1 MALSF
6 QKNRKF
12 AAAKKHIVEQA
23 RKALHSLYRKI
34 RNLDLPIDCQLKLF
48 DSTIL
53 PILTYGCEIWGFS
66 DIGSIEKVHTDFLKY
81 VLKVKPAPHMLCCM
95 VI

>member
-1 MALSF
+1 LSN
-6 QKNRKF
+6 QT
-12 AAAKKHIVEQA
+12 A
-23 RKALHSLYRKI
+23 
-34 RNLDLPIDCQLKLF
+34 QLKLF

-81 VLKVKPAPHMLCCM
+81 VLKVKRSTPHAMLYGDLGRFP
-95 VI
+95 IDIIIKKRIIGFW